1 MKRTPRHTLLR
12 TAAALSLLLP
22 ALTACTIVSRT
33 VPAADEPITF
43 ASFLPDVT
51 KAGVV
56 ESAGDMTVFA
66 VWGWH
71 TDADAGATPTTIFN
85 GERIYRDGTGATAP
99 WTYDVPRFWVEGH
112 YDFYALHPFPFT
124 GADGSEV
131 TAACTDGTGLTI
143 DFSSPA
149 ADIDLMTAAAT
160 RTYSAANP
168 ASADAVPLDF
178 GHLLARV
185 SIVVSTQ
192 GGEITINSLKFSGMH
207 LAGTCSYTP
216 AAASAADQVKWT
228 VDDGAQDGTGLFT
241 LVSDDEALSGERT
254 YADLLLI
261 PGQDPSASTVNLVY
275 TVGSS
280 KAETVSMN
288 LPAAP
293 LWECGKR
300 YTYTITV
307 KPGSAELNIHVNEW
321 NEFGDYSDDYPV
333 RW

>member
-1 MKRTPRHTLLR
+1 MTELHHIP
-12 TAAALSLLLP
+12 AALILPLLLAVSCTKHSPEQDRSAIAFAP
-22 ALTACTIVSRT
+22 APHTKSIVKA
-33 VPAADEPITF
+33 PA
-43 ASFLPDVT
+43 
-51 KAGVV
+51 
-56 ESAGDMTVFA
+56 DMQPFA
-66 VWGWH
+66 VWGYF
-71 TDADAGATPTTIFN
+71 TPEGNTASEEIFS
-85 GERIYRDGTGATAP
+85 RTKVYRPDDGFGD
-99 WTYDVPRFWVEGH
+99 WTYDSPRYWTEGS
-112 YDFYALHPFPFT
+112 YRFYAVHPFPDAT
-124 GADGSEV
+124 AV
-131 TAACTDGTGLTI
+131 KAACTGLTI

-160 RTYSAANP
+160 STYSAADP

-192 GGEITINSLKFSGMH
+192 GGEITINRLTFSGMH

-228 VDDGAQDGTGLFT
+228 VDDGAQDGTGQFT
-241 LVSDDEALSGERT
+241 LVRDAEALSGEKT

-280 KAETVSMN
+280 EAETVSMN

-307 KPGSAELNIHVNEW
+307 KPGSAELNIYVNEW
-321 NEFGDYSDDYPV
+321 NEFGDYSDYYPV

>member
-1 MKRTPRHTLLR
+1 MTELHHIP
-12 TAAALSLLLP
+12 AALILPLLLAVSCTKHSPEQDRSAIAFAP
-22 ALTACTIVSRT
+22 APHTKSIVE
-33 VPAADEPITF
+33 A
-43 ASFLPDVT
+43 PD
-51 KAGVV
+51 
-56 ESAGDMTVFA
+56 DMQPFA
-66 VWGWH
+66 VWGYF
-71 TDADAGATPTTIFN
+71 TPEGNTASEEIFSCTKV
-85 GERIYRDGTGATAP
+85 YRPGN
-99 WTYDVPRFWVEGH
+99 WTYDSPRYWTEGS
-112 YDFYALHPFPFT
+112 YRFYAVHPFPDAT
-124 GADGSEV
+124 AV
-131 TAACTDGTGLTI
+131 KAACTDGTGLTI

-160 RTYSAANP
+160 RTYSAADP

-178 GHLLARV
+178 GHLLAWV

-192 GGEITINSLKFSGMH
+192 GGEITINRLTFSGMH
-207 LAGTCSYTP
+207 LSGTCSYTP

-228 VDDGAQDGTGLFT
+228 VGAQDGTGMFT
-241 LVSDDEALSGERT
+241 LVSADEALSGEKT

-261 PGQDPSASTVNLVY
+261 PGQAPSASTVNLVY
-275 TVGSS
+275 TVGSGE
-280 KAETVSMN
+280 AETVSMN

>member
-1 MKRTPRHTLLR
+1 MTELHHIP
-12 TAAALSLLLP
+12 AALILPLLLAVSCTKHSPEQDRSAIAFAP
-22 ALTACTIVSRT
+22 APHTKSIVQAP
-33 VPAADEPITF
+33 V
-43 ASFLPDVT
+43 
-51 KAGVV
+51 
-56 ESAGDMTVFA
+56 DMQPFA
-66 VWGWH
+66 VWGYF
-71 TDADAGATPTTIFN
+71 TPEGNTASEEIFSCTKV
-85 GERIYRDGTGATAP
+85 YRPDDGFGN
-99 WTYDVPRFWVEGH
+99 WTYDSPRYWTEDS
-112 YDFYALHPFPFT
+112 YRFYAVHPFPDT
-124 GADGSEV
+124 TAV
-131 TAACTDGTGLTI
+131 KAACTDGTGLTI

-160 RTYSAANP
+160 RTYSADDP

-192 GGEITINSLKFSGMH
+192 GGEITINSLTFSGMH
-207 LAGTCSYTP
+207 LSGTCSYTP
-216 AAASAADQVKWT
+216 AAASAADQVQWT
-228 VDDGAQDGTGLFT
+228 VDNGGQDGTGMFT
-241 LVSDDEALSGERT
+241 LVSADEALSGEKT

-261 PGQDPSASTVNLVY
+261 PGPDQDPSASTVNLEY
-275 TVGSS
+275 TVGSGE
-280 KAETVSMN
+280 AEKVSMN
-288 LPAAP
+288 LPEAP

>member
-1 MKRTPRHTLLR
+1 MTELHHIP
-12 TAAALSLLLP
+12 AALILPLLLAVSCTKHSPEQDRSAIAFAP
-22 ALTACTIVSRT
+22 APHSKSIVEAPT
-33 VPAADEPITF
+33 GMQP
-43 ASFLPDVT
+43 
-51 KAGVV
+51 
-56 ESAGDMTVFA
+56 FA
-66 VWGWH
+66 VWGYF
-71 TDADAGATPTTIFN
+71 TPEGNTASEEIFSCTKV
-85 GERIYRDGTGATAP
+85 YRPDDGFGN
-99 WTYDVPRFWVEGH
+99 WTYDSPRYWTEGS
-112 YDFYALHPFPFT
+112 YRFYAVHPFPDAT
-124 GADGSEV
+124 SVKA
-131 TAACTDGTGLTI
+131 TCTDGTGLTI

-160 RTYSAANP
+160 RTYSAADP

-207 LAGTCSYTP
+207 LSGKCSYTP
-216 AAASAADQVKWT
+216 AAASAADQVQWT
-228 VDDGAQDGTGLFT
+228 VPDGAQGTGMFT
-241 LVSDDEALSGERT
+241 LVSADEALSGEKT

-261 PGQDPSASTVNLVY
+261 PGQAPSASTVTLVY
-275 TVGSS
+275 TVGSDE
-280 KAETVSMN
+280 AETVLSMN
-288 LPAAP
+288 LPADP

-307 KPGSAELNIHVNEW
+307 KPGSAELNIHVNKW

>member
-1 MKRTPRHTLLR
+1 MTELHHIP
-12 TAAALSLLLP
+12 AALILPLLLAVSCTKHSPEQDRSAIAFAP
-22 ALTACTIVSRT
+22 APHTKSIVED
-33 VPAADEPITF
+33 PE
-43 ASFLPDVT
+43 
-51 KAGVV
+51 
-56 ESAGDMTVFA
+56 DMQPFA
-66 VWGWH
+66 VWGYF
-71 TDADAGATPTTIFN
+71 TPKGNTASEEIFS
-85 GERIYRDGTGATAP
+85 RTKVYRPDDGFGD
-99 WTYDVPRFWVEGH
+99 WTYDSPRYWTEG
-112 YDFYALHPFPFT
+112 YYRFYAVHPDT
-124 GADGSEV
+124 TAV
-131 TAACTDGTGLTI
+131 KAACTDGTGLTI

-160 RTYSAANP
+160 RTYSATDP
-168 ASADAVPLDF
+168 ASVDAVPLDF

-192 GGEITINSLKFSGMH
+192 GGEITINSLTFSGMH
-207 LAGTCSYTP
+207 LSGTCSYTP

-280 KAETVSMN
+280 EEETVSMN

-307 KPGSAELNIHVNEW
+307 KPGSAELNIHVNKW

>member
-1 MKRTPRHTLLR
+1 MTELHHIP
-12 TAAALSLLLP
+12 AALILPLLLAVSCTKHSPEQDRSAIAFAP
-22 ALTACTIVSRT
+22 APHTKSIVE
-33 VPAADEPITF
+33 A
-43 ASFLPDVT
+43 PD
-51 KAGVV
+51 
-56 ESAGDMTVFA
+56 DMQPFA
-66 VWGWH
+66 VWGYF
-71 TDADAGATPTTIFN
+71 TPEGNTASEEIFSCTKV
-85 GERIYRDGTGATAP
+85 YRPGN
-99 WTYDVPRFWVEGH
+99 WTYDSPRYWTEGS
-112 YDFYALHPFPFT
+112 YRFYAVHPFPDT
-124 GADGSEV
+124 TAV
-131 TAACTDGTGLTI
+131 KAACTDGTGLTI

-160 RTYSAANP
+160 RTYNAADP

-192 GGEITINSLKFSGMH
+192 GGEITINSLRFSGMH
-207 LAGTCSYTP
+207 LSGTCSYTP
-216 AAASAADQVKWT
+216 AAASAADQVQWTVET

-241 LVSDDEALSGERT
+241 LVSADEALSGEKT

-261 PGQDPSASTVNLVY
+261 PGQKPSASTVNLVY
-275 TVGSS
+275 TVGSGE
-280 KAETVSMN
+280 AETVSMN
-288 LPAAP
+288 LPEAP

-307 KPGSAELNIHVNEW
+307 KPGSAELNINVNEW

>member
-1 MKRTPRHTLLR
+1 MTELHHIP
-12 TAAALSLLLP
+12 AALILPLLLAVSCTKHSPEQDRSAIAFAP
-22 ALTACTIVSRT
+22 APHTKSIVEA
-33 VPAADEPITF
+33 PANMQ
-43 ASFLPDVT
+43 S
-51 KAGVV
+51 
-56 ESAGDMTVFA
+56 FA
-66 VWGWH
+66 VWGYF
-71 TDADAGATPTTIFN
+71 TPKGNTASEEIFS
-85 GERIYRDGTGATAP
+85 RTKVYRPDDGFGD
-99 WTYDVPRFWVEGH
+99 WTYDSPRYWTEGS
-112 YDFYALHPFPFT
+112 YRFYAVHPDT
-124 GADGSEV
+124 TAV
-131 TAACTDGTGLTI
+131 KAACTDGTGLTI

-160 RTYSAANP
+160 RTYSAADP

-192 GGEITINSLKFSGMH
+192 GGEITINSLTFSGMH
-207 LAGTCSYTP
+207 LSGTCSYTP

-228 VDDGAQDGTGLFT
+228 VDYGAQDGTGLFT
-241 LVSDDEALSGERT
+241 LVSADEALSGERT

-261 PGQDPSASTVNLVY
+261 PDQDPSASTVNLVY
-275 TVGSS
+275 RVGSGE
-280 KAETVSMN
+280 AETVSMK

-307 KPGSAELNIHVNEW
+307 KPGSAELKIHVNEW
-321 NEFGDYSDDYPV
+321 NVLDDYSDDYPV

>member
-1 MKRTPRHTLLR
+1 MTELHHIP
-12 TAAALSLLLP
+12 AALILPLLLAVSCTKHSPEQDRSAIAFAP
-22 ALTACTIVSRT
+22 APHTKSIVEA
-33 VPAADEPITF
+33 PAYMQ
-43 ASFLPDVT
+43 S
-51 KAGVV
+51 
-56 ESAGDMTVFA
+56 FA
-66 VWGWH
+66 VWGYF
-71 TDADAGATPTTIFN
+71 TPEGNTASEEIFS
-85 GERIYRDGTGATAP
+85 RTKVYRPDDGFGN
-99 WTYDVPRFWVEGH
+99 WTYDSPRYWTEGS
-112 YDFYALHPFPFT
+112 YSFYAVHPDT
-124 GADGSEV
+124 TAV
-131 TAACTDGTGLTI
+131 KAACTDGTGLTI

-160 RTYSAANP
+160 RTYSAADP

-192 GGEITINSLKFSGMH
+192 GGEITINSLTFSGMH
-207 LAGTCSYTP
+207 LSGTCSYTP
-216 AAASAADQVKWT
+216 AAASAADQVMWT

-241 LVSDDEALSGERT
+241 LVSADETLSGERT

-261 PGQDPSASTVNLVY
+261 PGQAPSASTVTLVY
-275 TVGSS
+275 TVGSGEE
-280 KAETVSMN
+280 ETVSMN

-307 KPGSAELNIHVNEW
+307 KPGSAKLNIHVNDW
-321 NEFGDYSDDYPV
+321 NELGDYSDDYPV

>member
-1 MKRTPRHTLLR
+1 MTELHHIP
-12 TAAALSLLLP
+12 AALILPLLLAVSCTKHSPEQDRSAIAFAP
-22 ALTACTIVSRT
+22 APHTKSIVEAPADMQPFAIWGYFTPEGNTASEEIFSRT
-33 VPAADEPITF
+33 EVYR
-43 ASFLPDVT
+43 PDD
-51 KAGVV
+51 GF
-56 ESAGDMTVFA
+56 GD
-66 VWGWH
+66 
-71 TDADAGATPTTIFN
+71 
-85 GERIYRDGTGATAP
+85 
-99 WTYDVPRFWVEGH
+99 WTYDSPRYWTEGS
-112 YDFYALHPFPFT
+112 YRFYAVHPDT
-124 GADGSEV
+124 TAV
-131 TAACTDGTGLTI
+131 KAACTDGTGLTI

-160 RTYSAANP
+160 RTYSAADP

-192 GGEITINSLKFSGMH
+192 GGEITINSLTFSGMH
-207 LAGTCSYTP
+207 LSGTCSYTP
-216 AAASAADQVKWT
+216 AAASAADQVMWT
-228 VDDGAQDGTGLFT
+228 VDDGAQDGGLFT
-241 LVSDDEALSGERT
+241 LVSADETLSGERT

-261 PGQDPSASTVNLVY
+261 PGQAPSASTVTLVY
-275 TVGSS
+275 TVGSGE
-280 KAETVSMN
+280 AETVSMN

-307 KPGSAELNIHVNEW
+307 KPGSAELNIHVNKW

>member
-1 MKRTPRHTLLR
+1 MTELHHIP
-12 TAAALSLLLP
+12 AALILPLLLAVSCTKHSPEQDRSAIAFAP
-22 ALTACTIVSRT
+22 APHTKSIVEAPT
-33 VPAADEPITF
+33 
-43 ASFLPDVT
+43 
-51 KAGVV
+51 
-56 ESAGDMTVFA
+56 DMQSFA
-66 VWGWH
+66 VWGYF
-71 TDADAGATPTTIFN
+71 TPEGNTASEEIFS
-85 GERIYRDGTGATAP
+85 RTKVYRPDDGFGD
-99 WTYDVPRFWVEGH
+99 WTYDSPRYWTEGS
-112 YDFYALHPFPFT
+112 YRFYAVHPDT
-124 GADGSEV
+124 TAV
-131 TAACTDGTGLTI
+131 KAACTDGTGLTI

-192 GGEITINSLKFSGMH
+192 GGEITINRLTFSGMH
-207 LAGTCSYTP
+207 LSGKCSYTP

-241 LVSDDEALSGERT
+241 LVSAAEALSGERT

-261 PGQDPSASTVNLVY
+261 PDQDPSASTVNLVY
-275 TVGSS
+275 RVGSGE
-280 KAETVSMN
+280 AETVSMK

-307 KPGSAELNIHVNEW
+307 KPGSAELKIHVNEW
-321 NEFGDYSDDYPV
+321 NVLDDYSDDYPV

>member
-1 MKRTPRHTLLR
+1 MTELHHIP
-12 TAAALSLLLP
+12 AALILPLLLAVSCTKHSPEQDRSAIAFAP
-22 ALTACTIVSRT
+22 APHTKSIVEA
-33 VPAADEPITF
+33 PA
-43 ASFLPDVT
+43 
-51 KAGVV
+51 
-56 ESAGDMTVFA
+56 DMQRFA
-66 VWGWH
+66 VWGYF
-71 TDADAGATPTTIFN
+71 TPEGNTASEEIFSRT
-85 GERIYRDGTGATAP
+85 EVYRPDDGFGD
-99 WTYDVPRFWVEGH
+99 WTYGSPRYWTEGS
-112 YDFYALHPFPFT
+112 YRFYAVHPFPD
-124 GADGSEV
+124 AIAV
-131 TAACTDGTGLTI
+131 KAACTGLTI

-307 KPGSAELNIHVNEW
+307 KPGSAKLNIHVNKW

>member
-1 MKRTPRHTLLR
+1 MTELHHIP
-12 TAAALSLLLP
+12 AALILPLLLAVSCTKHSPEQDRSAIAFAP
-22 ALTACTIVSRT
+22 APHTKSIVEAPEGMQS
-33 VPAADEPITF
+33 
-43 ASFLPDVT
+43 
-51 KAGVV
+51 
-56 ESAGDMTVFA
+56 FA
-66 VWGWH
+66 VWGYF
-71 TDADAGATPTTIFN
+71 TPEGNTASEEIFS
-85 GERIYRDGTGATAP
+85 RTKVYRPDDGFGD
-99 WTYDVPRFWVEGH
+99 WTYDSPRYWTEGS
-112 YDFYALHPFPFT
+112 YRFYAVHPDT
-124 GADGSEV
+124 TAV
-131 TAACTDGTGLTI
+131 KAACTDGTGLTI

-160 RTYSAANP
+160 RTYSAADP

-192 GGEITINSLKFSGMH
+192 GGEITINSLTFSGMH
-207 LAGTCSYTP
+207 LSGTCSYTP

-241 LVSDDEALSGERT
+241 LVSAAEALSGERT

-261 PGQDPSASTVNLVY
+261 PDQDPSASTVNLVY
-275 TVGSS
+275 RVGSGE
-280 KAETVSMN
+280 AETVSMK

-307 KPGSAELNIHVNEW
+307 KPGSAELKIHVNEW
-321 NEFGDYSDDYPV
+321 NVLDDYSDDYPV

>member
-1 MKRTPRHTLLR
+1 MTELHHIP
-12 TAAALSLLLP
+12 AALILPLLLAVSCTKHSPEQDRSAIAFAP
-22 ALTACTIVSRT
+22 APHTKSIVEAPT
-33 VPAADEPITF
+33 
-43 ASFLPDVT
+43 
-51 KAGVV
+51 
-56 ESAGDMTVFA
+56 DMQSFA
-66 VWGWH
+66 VWGYF
-71 TDADAGATPTTIFN
+71 TPEGNTASEEIFSRTKVYRPDN
-85 GERIYRDGTGATAP
+85 GFGD
-99 WTYDVPRFWVEGH
+99 WTYDSPRYWTEGS
-112 YDFYALHPFPFT
+112 YRFYAVHPDT
-124 GADGSEV
+124 TAV
-131 TAACTDGTGLTI
+131 KAACTDGTGLTI

-160 RTYSAANP
+160 RTYSAADP

-192 GGEITINSLKFSGMH
+192 GGEITINSLTFSGMH
-207 LAGTCSYTP
+207 LSGTCSYTP

-241 LVSDDEALSGERT
+241 LVSAAEALSGERT

-261 PGQDPSASTVNLVY
+261 PDQDPSASTVNLVY
-275 TVGSS
+275 RVGSGE
-280 KAETVSMN
+280 AETVSMK

-307 KPGSAELNIHVNEW
+307 KPGSAELKIHVNEW
-321 NEFGDYSDDYPV
+321 NVLDDYSDDYPV

>member
-1 MKRTPRHTLLR
+1 MSQLAGVTTNPGPAPT
-12 TAAALSLLLP
+12 P